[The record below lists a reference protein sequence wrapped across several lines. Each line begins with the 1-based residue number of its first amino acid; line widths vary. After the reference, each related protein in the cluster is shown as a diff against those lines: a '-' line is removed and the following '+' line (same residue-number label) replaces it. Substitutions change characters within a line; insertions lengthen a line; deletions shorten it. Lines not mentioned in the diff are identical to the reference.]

1 MAADGQHEGDGGAP
15 RGDGRSSSAKGPGK
29 RSGKRPSR
37 SRGKGR
43 ANITRDRRG
52 VRNGEAGNGAP
63 AKAGRSSAPE
73 QPLELARPVFF
84 VGFMGAGKTS
94 VSRYIARR
102 WNLSAIDLDTYLERR
117 EGRVIRDIFAEDG
130 EEAFRAIE
138 ADVLR
143 EVGQSPSPSLVSCGG
158 GVVERSQNRSALGE
172 LGTVVYLRVSA
183 DEAAS
188 RISNKSSRPLFNDL
202 ENARALC
209 ERRSPLYEE
218 AADIVVD
225 TAGKSVGQIGH
236 EVVRA
241 LKRRGALRACKED
254 AS

>member
-1 MAADGQHEGDGGAP
+1 MATGALRSGCEGGAGADGRVPSPKGRGKRKRKRPNKPQGKGPSSAARGGRGDLGVAQANAAAAK
-15 RGDGRSSSAKGPGK
+15 DGRSSAL
-29 RSGKRPSR
+29 
-37 SRGKGR
+37 
-43 ANITRDRRG
+43 
-52 VRNGEAGNGAP
+52 
-63 AKAGRSSAPE
+63 E

-102 WNLSAIDLDTYLERR
+102 WKLSAIDLDTYLERR

-138 ADVLR
+138 SDVLQ
-143 EVGQSPSPSLVSCGG
+143 EVGQSPNPSLVSCGG
-158 GVVERSQNRSALGE
+158 GVVERPQNRSVLGE

-183 DEAAS
+183 DEAAG

-202 ENARALC
+202 ESARALC
-209 ERRSPLYEE
+209 ERRGPLYEE
-218 AADIVVD
+218 AADVVVD

-241 LKRRGALRACKED
+241 LKRCGVLRACKED